1 MKIQNAYKEKLAA
14 QLKEWDAQIN
24 LLEAKA
30 GKLSADLKLKRAEE
44 IVQLRAR
51 QNAASE
57 KMKEL
62 EEATGEA
69 WEEVKLTADITG
81 QSRNELYQ
89 LALSIKA
96 HSCDS

>member
-44 IVQLRAR
+44 IVELRAR
-51 QNAASE
+51 QNTASE

-62 EEATGEA
+62 EKATGEA
-69 WEEVKLTADITG
+69 WEEVKLTADIVWE
-81 QSRNELYQ
+81 EL
-89 LALSIKA
+89 KA
-96 HSCDS
+96 GVTAAQQKFK

>member
-69 WEEVKLTADITG
+69 WERVKLTADIVWE
-81 QSRNELYQ
+81 EL
-89 LALSIKA
+89 KA
-96 HSCDS
+96 GVTAAQQKFK

>member
-44 IVQLRAR
+44 IVELRAR

-69 WEEVKLTADITG
+69 WERVKLTAVIVWE
-81 QSRNELYQ
+81 EL
-89 LALSIKA
+89 KA
-96 HSCDS
+96 GVTAAQQKFK

>member
-14 QLKEWDAQIN
+14 QLKEWDAQIS

-44 IVQLRAR
+44 IVELRAR

-62 EEATGEA
+62 EKATGEA
-69 WEEVKLTADITG
+69 WEEVKLTADIVWE
-81 QSRNELYQ
+81 EL
-89 LALSIKA
+89 KA
-96 HSCDS
+96 GVTAAQQKFK

>member
-44 IVQLRAR
+44 IVELRAR

-57 KMKEL
+57 KRTRRSWK
-62 EEATGEA
+62 T
-69 WEEVKLTADITG
+69 
-81 QSRNELYQ
+81 
-89 LALSIKA
+89 
-96 HSCDS
+96 

>member
-44 IVQLRAR
+44 IVELRAR

-62 EEATGEA
+62 EKATGEA
-69 WEEVKLTADITG
+69 WEEVKLTADIVWE
-81 QSRNELYQ
+81 EL
-89 LALSIKA
+89 KA
-96 HSCDS
+96 GVTAAQQKFK

>member
-69 WEEVKLTADITG
+69 WEEVKLTADIVWE
-81 QSRNELYQ
+81 EL
-89 LALSIKA
+89 KA
-96 HSCDS
+96 GVTAAQQKFK